1 MALNRWSLHQLVA
14 WVGTV
19 AVIIL
24 FVPAGLYLTRFVT
37 SSAEQSLVERGK
49 SLARTLAGQIVDPL
63 LLEDRLALY
72 HALQK
77 AASVDG
83 EVSYLC
89 IEDARGKV
97 VAHTFVGGFPSALAD
112 IWGKNRGEVAHFRTK
127 DNPLMDIP
135 VPIVSGQL
143 GTLHVGM
150 LRAQAVE
157 DTRRL
162 VLPMGIAL
170 VGALAVVL
178 VGAHV
183 IAARVSRPLR
193 RLEAM
198 VSRFPQQGTAADDAR
213 ISGTKE
219 VELLAEGFADMAERL
234 DALEHERFLTQARM
248 IHAERLAALGELAAG
263 LVHEVR
269 NPLDGMLEC
278 VRYME
283 AEPVKGKRAAKY
295 LPMLQDG
302 LQRISNVM
310 QHMLTFASSGHETSI
325 EGCPTT
331 DMFNALA
338 LMLEGHLE
346 SHKVKLTFRQHGSC
360 VCLCNR
366 HSLSQAV
373 LNLVLNAAEAAQESS
388 SPEVL
393 IEARCDVEWVYLAV
407 GDSGSGVPE
416 NLRERIFD
424 LFVTSKPVG
433 KGTGLGLSISR
444 QLVRAVGGEVE
455 LSPEPSE
462 LGGALFVIRL
472 PKAPSQEYEDGRTE
486 SPTSDC

>member
-1 MALNRWSLHQLVA
+1 MTLNRWSLDQLVA
-14 WVGTV
+14 WIGTV

-24 FVPAGLYLTRFVT
+24 FVPAGLYLTGFVT

-49 SLARTLAGQIVDPL
+49 SLARTLAGQIVEPL

-72 HALQK
+72 YALRE

-112 IWGKNRGEVAHFRTK
+112 IWGRNRGEVARFRTK

-143 GTLHVGM
+143 GTLHIGM
-150 LRAQAVE
+150 LRTQAVE

-162 VLPMGIAL
+162 VPPMGIAL

-178 VGAHV
+178 VGAHI

-198 VSRFPQQGTAADDAR
+198 VSRFPQQSTTTDDAR
-213 ISGTKE
+213 ISGTRE
-219 VELLAEGFADMAERL
+219 VESLAGGFADMAERL
-234 DALEHERFLTQARM
+234 DALEHERLLTQARM

-283 AEPVKGKRAAKY
+283 AEPVKGKRAGKY

-310 QHMLTFASSGHETSI
+310 QHMLTFARSGHETSI
-325 EGCPTT
+325 EACPTV
-331 DMFNALA
+331 DMVDSLA
-338 LMLEGHLE
+338 MMTKGHFE
-346 SHKVKLTFRQHGSC
+346 NHKVKLTIRKSGSC

-366 HSLSQAV
+366 HTLSQAV
-373 LNLVLNAAEAAQESS
+373 LNVVLNATEAAEESS
-388 SPEVL
+388 NPEVL
-393 IEARCDVEWVYLAV
+393 IQAKCDTTWVYLII
-407 GDSGSGVPE
+407 GDSGRGVPE
-416 NLRERIFD
+416 KLRDRIFD
-424 LFVTSKPVG
+424 PFVTSKPLG
-433 KGTGLGLSISR
+433 RGTGLGLSISR

-455 LSPEPSE
+455 LSDEPSE
-462 LGGALFVIRL
+462 LGGSCFVIRL
-472 PKAPSQEYEDGRTE
+472 PRAPSQECD
-486 SPTSDC
+486 